1 MLLTNFTFAIGT
13 KKPDYLQLLDFIKAQ
28 IHSGALP
35 AGSRMSSIRKLA
47 DALLVSR
54 TTVETAYNIL
64 VADGY
69 LLSKPQRGFYVATLS
84 NIPAT
89 TPVQA
94 AGSAAHAGRPP
105 RYDFAN
111 NYVDAATF
119 PVASW
124 RRHLNYALRDPAA
137 LSTFGSF
144 QGEPVLRQA
153 LADYSRDSRSVAA
166 SPEQIVTG
174 AGIQNLLGIL
184 AALLGTQLPAPHSL
198 ALELPGFPQAEEI
211 FTRQGWQVEHFS
223 LSRLDRV
230 QAPVLYLAPG
240 NPYRGQSLTSLQRQA
255 LLHWSEQPGRYLLE
269 DDYNGEFR
277 YYSRP
282 VSSLQG
288 LSDGNHIIYLG
299 SFSRLLLPSLRLSYL
314 VLPPALLP
322 LYARVGPLYNQTAS
336 TMEQLALASF
346 IREGSLRRHL
356 RKLRHLYNQKN
367 SWLRHCLEQELGTR
381 VQILANESALHL
393 RITVSG
399 GVTSEVR
406 TRQALS
412 IGVRVLP
419 VPGTGEI
426 LLSIAGIAHKDIAP
440 AVQLLAQAWA

>member
-13 KKPDYLQLLDFIKAQ
+13 KKPDYLQLVDFIKSQ
-28 IHSGALP
+28 IHQGALP
-35 AGSRMSSIRKLA
+35 AGSRMTSIRKLA

-64 VADGY
+64 AADGY
-69 LLSKPQRGFYVATLS
+69 LLSKPQRGFYVAALPNAPVHSPVIATA
-84 NIPAT
+84 PA
-89 TPVQA
+89 PVT
-94 AGSAAHAGRPP
+94 GKLP

-119 PVASW
+119 PVTSW
-124 RRHLNYALRDPAA
+124 RRHINYALRNPAA
-137 LSTFGSF
+137 LSTYGAY
-144 QGEPVLRQA
+144 QGETVLRQA

-166 SPEQIVTG
+166 SPEQIVVG

-184 AALLGTQLPAPHSL
+184 AALLGSALTTPHRL
-198 ALELPGFPQAEEI
+198 YLEVPGFPQAEEI
-211 FTRQGWQVEHFS
+211 FTRQDWQVEHFS
-223 LSRLDRV
+223 LAKIRQV
-230 QAPVLYLAPG
+230 PGPVLYLAPG
-240 NPYRGQSLTSLQRQA
+240 NPYRGQSLTARQRQE
-255 LLHWSEQPGRYLLE
+255 LLHWSEQPDRYLLE

-288 LSDGNHIIYLG
+288 LSDGHHIIYLG

-322 LYARVGPLYNQTAS
+322 LYARLGPLYNQTAS
-336 TMEQLALASF
+336 TLEQLALASF
-346 IREGSLRRHL
+346 IQEGSLRRHL

-367 SWLRHCLEQELGTR
+367 SWLRDCLAQELGSR

-393 RITVSG
+393 RLTVSG
-399 GVTSEVR
+399 GVTSLVR
-406 TRQALS
+406 SQQSLQA
-412 IGVRVLP
+412 GVRVLP
-419 VPGTGEI
+419 VPGTNEI
-426 LLSIAGIAHKDIAP
+426 LLSLAGIAEQDIAP
-440 AVQLLAQAWA
+440 AVKLLARAWL

>member
-13 KKPDYLQLLDFIKAQ
+13 RKPDYQQLVDFIKGQ

-35 AGSRMSSIRKLA
+35 AGSRMTSIRKLA

-64 VADGY
+64 AADGF
-69 LLSKPQRGFYVATLS
+69 LLTRPQRGFYVAALQ
-84 NIPAT
+84 NGAAPAPAVQT
-89 TPVQA
+89 AAASQPPV
-94 AGSAAHAGRPP
+94 

-119 PVASW
+119 PVTSW

-137 LSTFGSF
+137 LSTYGSY
-144 QGEPVLRQA
+144 QGEPSLRQA
-153 LADYSRDSRSVAA
+153 LADYSRDARSVAA
-166 SPEQIVTG
+166 SPSQILVG
-174 AGIQNLLGIL
+174 AGVQNLLVIL
-184 AALLGTQLPAPHSL
+184 TALLSNILPAPRSL
-198 ALELPGFPQAEEI
+198 ALEAPGFPQAEEI
-211 FTRQGWQVEHFS
+211 FSRQGWQLEQF
-223 LSRLDRV
+223 RLPNLEAVRS
-230 QAPVLYLAPG
+230 QVLYLAPG
-240 NPYRGQSLTSLQRQA
+240 NPYRGQSLTTLQRQA
-255 LLHWSEQPGRYLLE
+255 LLRWSEQPGRYLLE

-288 LSDGNHIIYLG
+288 LSDGSRIIYLG

-322 LYARVGPLYNQTAS
+322 LYARIGPLYNQTSS

-346 IREGSLRRHL
+346 IREGSLRRHVH
-356 RKLRHLYNQKN
+356 KLRHLYNQKN
-367 SWLRHCLEQELGTR
+367 TLLRHYLEQDLGAR
-381 VQILANESALHL
+381 VQVLANESALHL

-399 GVTSEVR
+399 GINSTKR
-406 TRQALS
+406 ACQALQA
-412 IGVRVLP
+412 GVRVIP
-419 VPGTGEI
+419 IAGTNEI
-426 LLSIAGIAHKDIAP
+426 LLSIAGISEADIAP
-440 AVQLLAQAWA
+440 AVSLLARAWA